1 MNFSVEETG
10 IEGLVVVKPKVF
22 RDPRGFFMET
32 FRSDSF
38 RSLGLPGEFLQDNL
52 SKSSKGIV
60 RGLHFQAPPF
70 DQGKLVTA
78 IQGTVLDVVVD
89 IRKNSPTYGQHKT
102 FLLTAEEPVFVFVP
116 SGFAH
121 GFSVL
126 SDIALFHYKCTNVYD
141 KASEGGVLWN
151 DPDLAI
157 DWQVAEAL
165 VSDKDQVLPRFRDLM
180 SPFS

>member
-10 IEGLVVVKPKVF
+10 IQGLVVVKPKVF

-32 FRSDSF
+32 FRADSF
-38 RSLGLPGEFLQDNL
+38 QALGLPGHFLQDNL

-60 RGLHFQAPPF
+60 RGLHYQAPPF

-78 IQGTVLDVVVD
+78 IRGTVLDVVLD
-89 IRKNSPTYGQHKT
+89 IRKNSPTYGESRS
-102 FLLTAEEPVFVFVP
+102 FLLSEEDPCFVYVP

-126 SDIALFHYKCTNVYD
+126 SDIALFHYKCTQVYD
-141 KASEGGVLWN
+141 KASEGGILWN
-151 DPDLAI
+151 DPDLNI
-157 DWQVAEAL
+157 DWQVENAL
-165 VSDKDQVLPRFRDLM
+165 VSDKDQELPKFKDLV
-180 SPFS
+180 SPF

>member
-10 IEGLVVVKPKVF
+10 IQGLVVVKPKVF

-32 FRSDSF
+32 FRADSF
-38 RSLGLPGEFLQDNL
+38 QALGLPGHFLQDNL

-60 RGLHFQAPPF
+60 RGLHYQAPPF

-78 IQGTVLDVVVD
+78 IRGTVLDVVVD
-89 IRKNSPTYGQHKT
+89 IRKSSPTYGESRS
-102 FLLTAEEPVFVFVP
+102 FLLSEEDPCFVFVP

-126 SDIALFHYKCTNVYD
+126 SDIALFHYKCTQVYD

-151 DPDLAI
+151 DPDLNI
-157 DWQVAEAL
+157 DWQVDNAL
-165 VSDKDQVLPRFRDLM
+165 VSDKDQELPRFKDLV
-180 SPFS
+180 SPF

>member
-10 IEGLVVVKPKVF
+10 IQGLVVVKPKVF

-32 FRSDSF
+32 FRADSF
-38 RSLGLPGEFLQDNL
+38 QALGLPGHFLQDNL

-60 RGLHFQAPPF
+60 RGLHYQAPPF

-78 IQGTVLDVVVD
+78 IRGTVLDVVVD
-89 IRKNSPTYGQHKT
+89 IRKNSPTYGESRS
-102 FLLTAEEPVFVFVP
+102 FLLSEEDPCFVFVP

-126 SDIALFHYKCTNVYD
+126 SDIALFHYKCTQVYD
-141 KASEGGVLWN
+141 KASEGGILWN
-151 DPDLAI
+151 DPDLNI
-157 DWQVAEAL
+157 DWQVENAL
-165 VSDKDQVLPRFRDLM
+165 VSDKDQELPKFKDLV
-180 SPFS
+180 SPF

>member
-10 IEGLVVVKPKVF
+10 IQGLVVVKPKVF

-32 FRSDSF
+32 FRADSF
-38 RSLGLPGEFLQDNL
+38 QALGLPGHFLQDNL

-60 RGLHFQAPPF
+60 RGLHYQAPPF

-78 IQGTVLDVVVD
+78 IRGTVLDVVVD
-89 IRKNSPTYGQHKT
+89 IRKSSPTYGESRS
-102 FLLTAEEPVFVFVP
+102 FLLSEEDPCFVFVP

-126 SDIALFHYKCTNVYD
+126 SAIALFHYKCTQVYD

-151 DPDLAI
+151 DPDLNI
-157 DWQVAEAL
+157 DWQVDNAL
-165 VSDKDQVLPRFRDLM
+165 VSDKDQELPRFKDLV
-180 SPFS
+180 SPF

>member
-10 IEGLVVVKPKVF
+10 IQGLVVVKPKVF

-32 FRSDSF
+32 FRADSF
-38 RSLGLPGEFLQDNL
+38 QALGLPGHFLQDNL

-60 RGLHFQAPPF
+60 RGLHYQAPPF

-78 IQGTVLDVVVD
+78 IRGTVLDVVVD
-89 IRKNSPTYGQHKT
+89 IRKNSPTYGESRS
-102 FLLTAEEPVFVFVP
+102 FLLSEEDPCFVYVP

-126 SDIALFHYKCTNVYD
+126 SDIALFHYKCTQVYD
-141 KASEGGVLWN
+141 KASEGGILWN
-151 DPDLAI
+151 DPDLNI
-157 DWQVAEAL
+157 DWQVENAL
-165 VSDKDQVLPRFRDLM
+165 VSDKDQELPKFKDLV
-180 SPFS
+180 SPF

>member
-1 MNFSVEETG
+1 MNFSIEETG
-10 IEGLVVVKPKVF
+10 IDGLVVVKPRVF

-32 FRSDSF
+32 FRSDTF
-38 RSLGLPGEFLQDNL
+38 EKLGLPVQFLQDNL

-78 IQGTVLDVVVD
+78 LVGTVLDVVVD
-89 IRKNSPTYGQHKT
+89 IRKNSPTYGESRS
-102 FLLTAEEPVFVFVP
+102 FLLSDEDPSFVYVP

-126 SDIALFHYKCTNVYD
+126 SEIALFHYKCTNVYD
-141 KASEGGVLWN
+141 KASEGGILWN
-151 DPDLAI
+151 DPDLGI
-157 DWQVAEAL
+157 DWQVETAL
-165 VSDKDQVLPRFRDLM
+165 ISDKDKELPLFKNFT
-180 SPFS
+180 SPF